1 MNLLPA
7 MTPIDRP
14 AVISGNVSV
23 HPTANIA
30 SGVLLHAD
38 PDSQLIIGAGV
49 CVGWGCVIHA
59 HAGILSIGDGAILGM
74 GALVIGICQIGEHA
88 CIGSASSLMN
98 VVIAAHSIVPPN
110 SLVDEKSSNPIPPVF
125 EPVPMKPKPKV
136 ESVTTG
142 PTPLEFP
149 PNPPPVA
156 APAAPIVLSINAP
169 VYGKAGLERLLATLR
184 NEKPDLK

>member
-110 SLVDEKSSNPIPPVF
+110 SLVNEKSPSPTPPPVV
-125 EPVPMKPKPKV
+125 EPVPLQNEPP
-136 ESVTTG
+136 TTG

-149 PNPPPVA
+149 PTPPPVP

>member
-1 MNLLPA
+1 MTLLPT

-59 HAGILSIGDGAILGM
+59 HAGTLSIGDGAILGM
-74 GALVIGICQIGEHA
+74 GALVVGVCEIGEHA
-88 CIGSASSLMN
+88 CIGSASSLVN
-98 VVIAAHSIVPPN
+98 AVVAARSILPPN
-110 SLVDEKSSNPIPPVF
+110 SLVNDKDSITPEPLPEKT
-125 EPVPMKPKPKV
+125 EPAY
-136 ESVTTG
+136 TG
-142 PTPLEFP
+142 PTPLDFP
-149 PNPPPVA
+149 AAAPPVP

-184 NEKPDLK
+184 NEKP